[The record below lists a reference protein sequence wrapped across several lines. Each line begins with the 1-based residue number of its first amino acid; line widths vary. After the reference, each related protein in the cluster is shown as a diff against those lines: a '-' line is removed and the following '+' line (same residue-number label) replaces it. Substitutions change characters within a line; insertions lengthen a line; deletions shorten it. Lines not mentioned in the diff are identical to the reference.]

1 MNNQRNP
8 WRTCRTAEQIRQH
21 LQAALPEEA
30 TLADVR
36 ALTLWEQMECSDLV
50 EDTIYCSIEAPS
62 RMPFVKSKW
71 LVQFHFRDD
80 ALQSVEVTEGLTG
93 P

>member
-1 MNNQRNP
+1 MCRN
-8 WRTCRTAEQIRQH
+8 AGEIRQR
-21 LQAALPEEA
+21 LQATLPQK
-30 TLADVR
+30 TTPADVR
-36 ALTLWEQMECSDLV
+36 ALALREKLECSDLV

-80 ALQSVEVTEGLTG
+80 ALQNIEVSEGLTG